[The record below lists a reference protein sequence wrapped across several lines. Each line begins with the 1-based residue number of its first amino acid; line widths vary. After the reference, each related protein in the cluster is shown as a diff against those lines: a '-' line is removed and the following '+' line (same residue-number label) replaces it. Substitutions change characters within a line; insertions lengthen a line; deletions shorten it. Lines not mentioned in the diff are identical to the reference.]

1 MERSARTEPRR
12 TLPSSV
18 LHVLRIVC
26 TTNPSSFRWN
36 THKYH
41 IKSYSRVRGFR
52 RGMGMHVWRLYCS
65 VHSVTSMDGLSHAIA
80 AWNRLATAK
89 PYAIRSRGA
98 REDTSWQVC
107 RIGEGRELDNVVRTD
122 GRQGPSAVEIR
133 CPSGTLC
140 LLYRA

>member
-18 LHVLRIVC
+18 LLRIVC
-26 TTNPSSFRWN
+26 TNNPSSFRWN

-52 RGMGMHVWRLYCS
+52 RGHACLAPILQCAL
-65 VHSVTSMDGLSHAIA
+65 VTSMDGLSHAIA
-80 AWNRLATAK
+80 ASSRLATAK
-89 PYAIRSRGA
+89 LYAIRSRGA

-140 LLYRA
+140 LLCRA